1 MALGFSEASTSGGDF
16 LPIIKYS
23 AQSGDFVRQERQQQP
38 DGTWSK
44 SDAEMAF
51 PISVAMDMEGVQVG
65 WMSFA
70 NGPDFQMVGLG
81 EAKPPRPSNDH
92 QEGFR
97 IRVYNKE
104 IGVRE
109 WSSSSKVVKTSM
121 NRLHDDYLSGK
132 DANEGKVPVVTIE
145 GTERVTIQTPKG
157 ELVFKAPK
165 FAPITQWIDRSAF
178 DAGSPPA
185 ATAQAEPVEP
195 QTPPAASSDLF

>member
-23 AQSGDFVRQERQQQP
+23 AQSGDFIRQEREQQS

-44 SDAEMAF
+44 RDAEMPF

-65 WMSFA
+65 WVSFA
-70 NGPDFQMVGLG
+70 NGVDFQMVGLG
-81 EAKPPRPSNDH
+81 EAKPARPSVEH

-104 IGVRE
+104 LGVRE
-109 WSSSSKVVKTSM
+109 WSSSSKVVKKAM
-121 NRLHDDYLSGK
+121 NELHDDYLRGK
-132 DANEGKVPVVTIE
+132 DANQGKVPVVTIE
-145 GTERVTIQTPKG
+145 GAQRVTINTPKG

-165 FAPITQWIDRSAF
+165 FAPITQWIDREAF
-178 DAGSPPA
+178 NAASPA
-185 ATAQAEPVEP
+185 AETAQAELAP
-195 QTPPAASSDLF
+195 QQPPAAGSDLF

>member
-1 MALGFSEASTSGGDF
+1 MT
-16 LPIIKYS
+16 
-23 AQSGDFVRQERQQQP
+23 VRQRQQQP

-51 PISVAMDMEGVQVG
+51 PISVAMDMDSVQVG

-81 EAKPPRPSNDH
+81 EAKPARPSNDH

-109 WSSSSKVVKTSM
+109 WSSSSKVVKTAM
-121 NRLHDDYLSGK
+121 NRLHDHYLSGK

-157 ELVFKAPK
+157 ELVFKRLL
-165 FAPITQWIDRSAF
+165 APITQWIDRSAF

-185 ATAQAEPVEP
+185 ATAQAEPVAP

>member
-1 MALGFSEASTSGGDF
+1 MALGFSEASAGGGDF

-44 SDAEMAF
+44 SDAEMPY
-51 PISVAMDMEGVQVG
+51 PINVAMDMEGVQVG
-65 WMSFA
+65 WVSFA

-81 EAKPPRPSNDH
+81 EAKPARPSVDH

-97 IRVYNKE
+97 IKVFNKE

-121 NRLHDDYLSGK
+121 NRLHDDYLRGK

-165 FAPITQWIDRSAF
+165 FAPITQWIDREAF
-178 DAGSPPA
+178 NATPPPAQAEPAPQPPA
-185 ATAQAEPVEP
+185 ATG
-195 QTPPAASSDLF
+195 SDLF

>member
-1 MALGFSEASTSGGDF
+1 MALGFTESSGGGDF

-44 SDAEMAF
+44 SDAEMPF
-51 PISVAMDMEGVQVG
+51 PISIAMDLDGIEVG

-70 NGPDFQMVGLG
+70 NGPDFQMVKLG
-81 EAKPPRPSNDH
+81 EAKPQRPSADH
-92 QEGFR
+92 NEGFR
-97 IRVYNKE
+97 VRAYNKD

-121 NRLHDDYLSGK
+121 NKLHDMYLAGK
-132 DANEGKVPVVTIE
+132 DANPGKVPVVTIE
-145 GTERVTIQTPKG
+145 GTERVTINTPKG

-165 FAPITQWIDRSAF
+165 FAEISQWIDRSAF
-178 DAGSPPA
+178 DAASPA
-185 ATAQAEPVEP
+185 AEPAQAEPVS
-195 QTPPAASSDLF
+195 QPPAAAGNDLF

>member
-1 MALGFSEASTSGGDF
+1 MALGFSEAATNGGDF

-109 WSSSSKVVKTSM
+109 WSSSSKVVKTAM

-165 FAPITQWIDRSAF
+165 FAPITQWIDRGAF

-185 ATAQAEPVEP
+185 ATAQAEPVAP
-195 QTPPAASSDLF
+195 QPPAASSDLF